1 MNTDARVVQESE
13 AAAGQA
19 SGPDRRRTS
28 AVLAARAIPIG
39 RGRTI
44 VVRPVRPWDEDGLSD
59 LYDQLDLGDRYLRFF
74 GAYRPSVEF
83 IQTLANP
90 GPREARVVAELA
102 EHGGRHLVAEAGYSV
117 LANGNGEFAMVVA
130 KEWRGWLG
138 PYLLDVVI
146 ELAAQNGVPN
156 LEAEIL
162 ATNYRMLA
170 IMRARGCV
178 LLGHDGWN
186 ELRTMVGTGPHG
198 PTWAGADDR
207 PRVLVE
213 TPGGRWPLE
222 DAADAAGLRVFTCG
236 GPTQNGS
243 CPMLSGHECELAA
256 RADAIVVRNAQDDPR
271 WECVL
276 RGHSSSH
283 PDIPVI
289 VEGASDDPHTTT
301 IDEVTIPAFIHFYL
315 STSRR
320 STPDTEH
327 NTIALPV
334 E

>member
-1 MNTDARVVQESE
+1 L
-13 AAAGQA
+13 
-19 SGPDRRRTS
+19 SG
-28 AVLAARAIPIG
+28 
-39 RGRTI
+39 
-44 VVRPVRPWDEDGLSD
+44 
-59 LYDQLDLGDRYLRFF
+59 LYDQLDPADRYLRFF
-74 GAYRPSVEF
+74 GAYRPSIEF

-102 EHGGRHLVAEAGYSV
+102 EHGELHLVAEAGYSM

-162 ATNYRMLA
+162 ATNQRMLA

-178 LLGHDGWN
+178 VIGHDGWN
-186 ELRTMVGTGPHG
+186 ELRTMVGTGRQG
-198 PTWAGADDR
+198 PTWSGADDR

-236 GPTQNGS
+236 GPTQNWS
-243 CPMLSGHECELAA
+243 CPMLTGQECELAA
-256 RADAIVVRNAQDDPR
+256 RADAIVVRSARNDPS
-271 WECVL
+271 WEGL
-276 RGHSSSH
+276 LDRHSQLH
-283 PDIPVI
+283 PDVAVI
-289 VEGASDDPHTTT
+289 VDGTRDDSPTAA
-301 IDEVTIPAFIHFYL
+301 IDEVSIPAFIHFYL
-315 STSRR
+315 STSRSSPHAAEDR
-320 STPDTEH
+320 AVGLAVD
-327 NTIALPV
+327 
-334 E
+334 